1 MQTTQDEWAVSPLN
15 PTGTVSEVNTSTI
28 LKKAV
33 LVCARV
39 FAAFGVFLVGW
50 SVFDPH
56 LPALTFLDPR
66 ALILAAILVAAG
78 VVDRAKGVVP
88 TEITY
93 PLMLAG
99 IARAIVVGDPSF
111 LLYWFALAGIY
122 LLNVIGG
129 GDVKLL
135 MGMFGLWP
143 HLEFFIAMEIVVI
156 ATHLP
161 IVLYRRFRH
170 TDART
175 QLRTA
180 WIWLQVR
187 ALEVMLGGT
196 TAPKLISTAIAE
208 RPTEEELAR
217 HGDRLAIIF
226 ALAGIVY
233 LILMTPVGLNWN
245 FKI

>member
-1 MQTTQDEWAVSPLN
+1 MQTRQDEWAVSPLN
-15 PTGTVSEVNTSTI
+15 PTGTVSEVNTSTM

-66 ALILAAILVAAG
+66 ALILATMLFAAG
-78 VVDRAKGVVP
+78 IIDRVKGVVP
-88 TEITY
+88 MEITY

-99 IARAIVVGDPSF
+99 IVHAIVVGDPSF
-111 LLYWFALAGIY
+111 LLYWFALAVIY
-122 LLNVIGG
+122 LFNVIGG

-135 MGMFGLWP
+135 MGMLGLWP
-143 HLEFFIAMEIVVI
+143 HLEFFVVVEIVVI

-161 IVLYRRFRH
+161 IVLHRRLRH
-170 TDART
+170 ANTRAQWRT
-175 QLRTA
+175 V
-180 WIWLQVR
+180 WVWLQIKFLDV
-187 ALEVMLGGT
+187 LLGESN
-196 TAPKLISTAIAE
+196 AYELLAAVVAK
-208 RPTEEELAR
+208 RPTEEELSR
-217 HGDRLAIIF
+217 RGDRLAIAF
-226 ALAGIVY
+226 ALAGILY
-233 LILMTPVGLNWN
+233 LVVMTPVGLNWN